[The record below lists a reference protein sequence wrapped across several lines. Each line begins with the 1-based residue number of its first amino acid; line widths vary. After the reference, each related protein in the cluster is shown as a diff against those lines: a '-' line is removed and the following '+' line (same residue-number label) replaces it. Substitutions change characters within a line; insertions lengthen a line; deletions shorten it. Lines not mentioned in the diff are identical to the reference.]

1 MKGAVAGALHN
12 LCKLRTWLDLP
23 GYYVTRQD
31 MAIASIIQLI
41 QDKLIQ
47 NLDKTIDRPRG
58 IAEASGVY
66 FRSSQWG
73 PSTPTLKP
81 PLARIWLSAVTM
93 TTTTRGRDRRLNSC
107 ADLTRLTLPKY
118 TTLGIHGLFFLLY
131 DTCLS
136 ADRRRRHR
144 EFLCCIAKQAMN
156 PDLLAKLG
164 P

>member
-1 MKGAVAGALHN
+1 
-12 LCKLRTWLDLP
+12 
-23 GYYVTRQD
+23 

-58 IAEASGVY
+58 IAEASAMY

-118 TTLGIHGLFFLLY
+118 TLCIHGLFFLLY
-131 DTCLS
+131 DTCLT
-136 ADRRRRHR
+136 AGKRRIHC

-156 PDLLAKLG
+156 PDLSAKLG